1 MPSLCVGWTC
11 RTYGFSQDLRTDKD
25 FPRFFKFM
33 RRISYILSILTLLL
47 AFSHNASATN
57 QARDIIIINKVEHR
71 LNKVLLYQ
79 LDSVI
84 YDALGK
90 KLEFDKSSHSAN
102 WRGHISTFEV
112 KDNKLFLNSIE
123 TSKVHTGFN
132 GLLDKY
138 MDRKGR
144 VIASWVSDTLM
155 CGTGECL
162 HVEPDGLLPVYEQ
175 ETELVVE
182 AGVIV
187 SSRTYT
193 NRIRNTPGTV
203 HFENI
208 RYQMPKEFRYDKFP
222 EVKGRVTI
230 RFNAS
235 EFNDEGKIT
244 DWDITILR
252 CPESLPENRK
262 KEIIDEVTRVLCLY
276 DFQTFMRDGTWYWRT
291 TRNAQLNWPLIFK

>member
-57 QARDIIIINKVEHR
+57 QARDIIIIDKVEHR

-79 LDSVI
+79 LDSVT

-102 WRGHISTFEV
+102 WRGCISTFEV

-123 TSKVHTGFN
+123 TSKVHIVFN

-144 VIASWVSDTLM
+144 VFASWVSDTLI

-162 HVEPDGLLPVYEQ
+162 HVEPDGLFPVYEQ

-182 AGVIV
+182 AGVVV

-222 EVKGRVTI
+222 EVKGRVTVQ
-230 RFNAS
+230 FNAS

-262 KEIIDEVTRVLCLY
+262 KEIIEEVMRVLCLY
-276 DFQTFMRDGTWYWRT
+276 DFQTLMRDGTWYWRT